1 MESAETTQPA
11 TTTAPIASP
20 ADDPGGPIDAA
31 TGKPAAPDLKI
42 RKLSRYL
49 KTEMTA
55 ADRDEATR
63 RMLDLYDERDAVEL
77 RKKAAVSHAKAEL
90 ERIAEDVGKLRRDL
104 RNNGTWSD
112 VECEERSD
120 FRTCTVEVVRCDTA
134 EVLSSRAMTVE
145 ERQTLLF
152 DEVPAVA
159 ADGHPPADD
168 PGWLETRKPDEG
180 ASPDVK
186 SDDEGSEDDGDGP
199 ELVVHEGG
207 KAQSKRSTRRR
218 KGSDV
223 EAAE

>member
-1 MESAETTQPA
+1 MESAETTQPS

-20 ADDPGGPIDAA
+20 VDDPGGPIDAA

-63 RMLDLYDERDAVEL
+63 RMLDLYDERDEVEA
-77 RKKAAVSHAKAEL
+77 RKKAATKRAAADIEAIN
-90 ERIAEDVGKLRRDL
+90 ERVAQVRRDL

-112 VECEERSD
+112 VDCEERSD

-134 EVLSSRAMTVE
+134 EVLSSRAMTAE

-152 DEVPAVA
+152 DEVPSALP
-159 ADGHPPADD
+159 DGHPPADD

-207 KAQSKRSTRRR
+207 KRSTRRR

>member
-1 MESAETTQPA
+1 MDSAETIQEQP
-11 TTTAPIASP
+11 TPDAPTDVQEVARE
-20 ADDPGGPIDAA
+20 AGPIDAA
-31 TGKPAAPDLKI
+31 TGEPAQADVKI
-42 RKLSRYL
+42 RKLSRHL
-49 KTEMTA
+49 KTELTP
-55 ADRDEATR
+55 ADRDEKTR
-63 RMLDLYDERDAVEL
+63 QLLDLYDERDEVEA
-77 RKKAAVSHAKAEL
+77 RKKAATKRAAADIEAIN
-90 ERIAEDVGKLRRDL
+90 ERVAQVRRDL

-112 VECEERSD
+112 VDCEERSD

-134 EVLSSRAMTVE
+134 EVLSSRAMTAE

-152 DEVPAVA
+152 DEVPSALP
-159 ADGHPPADD
+159 DGHPPADD

-207 KAQSKRSTRRR
+207 KRSTRRR